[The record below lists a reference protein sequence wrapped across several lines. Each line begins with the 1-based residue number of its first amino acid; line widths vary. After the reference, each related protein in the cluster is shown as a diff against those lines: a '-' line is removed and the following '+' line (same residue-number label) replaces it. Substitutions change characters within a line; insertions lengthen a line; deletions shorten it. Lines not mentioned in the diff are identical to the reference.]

1 MLKLLI
7 NLLRKILP
15 RLGLEL
21 RPLVIPYERPKSLDH
36 RGLRT
41 EELFYKILHGV

>member
-21 RPLVIPYERPKSLDH
+21 RLLVIYERPKSLDH

-41 EELFYKILHGV
+41 EEWFYKILHGV